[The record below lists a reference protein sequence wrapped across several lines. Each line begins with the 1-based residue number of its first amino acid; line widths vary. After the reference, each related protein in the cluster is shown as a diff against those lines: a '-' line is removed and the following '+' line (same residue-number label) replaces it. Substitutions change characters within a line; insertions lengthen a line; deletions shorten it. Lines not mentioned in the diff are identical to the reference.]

1 MFLHRG
7 AREIAVKVV
16 NNNPLLSKELKKDFH
31 SYYRR
36 MFNISEIYN
45 DVDSALADVKN
56 ENYCIVLYCGILFH
70 RKEELFSNVKK
81 FIESVTDNWLVIGHI
96 IDQTQSEIFW
106 KKIDNVYPSKWYY
119 LWPILQIVNCR
130 TWKYLNNPVYN
141 KSIDNV
147 NIELPAVE
155 RSIENI
161 HDTYTPLH
169 IKKNGSETVII
180 QNDFLKNG
188 WNYLKESLENNLTVY
203 NVPEDIRNLYTYTYP
218 DNDIELYNQTFKIWR
233 NFIQDEFTDLLIRT
247 DTNNL
252 YKDKHN
258 DLKINKIVKRIKK
271 LSPKTSKLHDRLIER
286 LAECHARTFSVQGLT
301 HFNSETITVDPTLK
315 LLIKDIDTFIAP
327 CQGLKDF
334 TFAYN
339 RYYEQRENL
348 TFIHYDLTNN
358 ILKEKKNFIKNW
370 NGKINDSNFTLD
382 QKIAQE
388 SIESSFSSHE
398 ELLEKWKIYQK
409 QKHFF
414 VCQNLFLE
422 EKEGRIK
429 KCLQGNKSKNVFFLY
444 SDIFQWQSNLILY
457 GHDILQKIK
466 DDTLMYISKD
476 LDLFIAEGKALDGD
490 KIEMWNL

>member
-1 MFLHRG
+1 
-7 AREIAVKVV
+7 
-16 NNNPLLSKELKKDFH
+16 
-31 SYYRR
+31 
-36 MFNISEIYN
+36 
-45 DVDSALADVKN
+45 
-56 ENYCIVLYCGILFH
+56 
-70 RKEELFSNVKK
+70 
-81 FIESVTDNWLVIGHI
+81 
-96 IDQTQSEIFW
+96 
-106 KKIDNVYPSKWYY
+106 
-119 LWPILQIVNCR
+119 
-130 TWKYLNNPVYN
+130 
-141 KSIDNV
+141 
-147 NIELPAVE
+147 
-155 RSIENI
+155 
-161 HDTYTPLH
+161 
-169 IKKNGSETVII
+169 
-180 QNDFLKNG
+180 
-188 WNYLKESLENNLTVY
+188 
-203 NVPEDIRNLYTYTYP
+203 
-218 DNDIELYNQTFKIWR
+218 
-233 NFIQDEFTDLLIRT
+233 LLIRT
-247 DTNNL
+247 DINSL

-258 DLKINKIVKRIKK
+258 NLKINKIVKRIKK